1 MTGATTGY
9 DATDIF
15 VIRGAAPRRAPDPAN
30 PATAAF
36 ANGSRV

>member
-15 VIRGAAPRRAPDPAN
+15 VIEGPPRRAPTRRIRDRG
-30 PATAAF
+30 F

>member
-15 VIRGAAPRRAPDPAN
+15 VIEGPPPASTDPAN
-30 PATAAF
+30 P
-36 ANGSRV
+36 RPRLRKRQ